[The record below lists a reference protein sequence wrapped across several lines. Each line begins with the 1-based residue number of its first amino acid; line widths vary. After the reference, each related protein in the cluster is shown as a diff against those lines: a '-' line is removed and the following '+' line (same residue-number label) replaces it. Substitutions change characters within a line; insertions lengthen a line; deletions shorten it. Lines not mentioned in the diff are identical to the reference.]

1 LPLQP
6 QPKLDAELIVRQHP
20 FDLRRQLDWLQIEGH
35 CFAAFAFQD
44 EPGGFALDPAQ
55 VALDRIWC
63 CRSAGLAGRQ

>member
-35 CFAAFAFQD
+35 CFAAFVFQD
-44 EPGGFALDPAQ
+44 EPGGFALDPA
-55 VALDRIWC
+55 
-63 CRSAGLAGRQ
+63 